1 MIVRSMRLKNIKSYG
16 EGLDGKGVTITF
28 EPGANRVAGKN
39 GHGKTTLIESLG
51 YALFLT
57 GPIFEENFQLET
69 YFLRTGKK
77 AAEIDVTFSHRG
89 EDYRIERGLGPNSKR
104 QTKIVQLEDG
114 STCAEGEKEVSG
126 FLCRLFELPD
136 PKRFSELFWKLI
148 GVRQGRL
155 TWPFDSKPSTAKDF
169 FEPLLEVAVFRECFQ
184 SLKPAVDEFVAR
196 LHEQEK
202 VQARVEERI
211 RERADSAS
219 MLATKRVQF
228 REIELRWQVLNQ
240 SRENMAKKL
249 SQLEGVEMSL
259 RVAQSKRNAAQ
270 NSLELAR
277 QQREIANQRRQESV
291 AAAAVVE
298 MMAQD
303 YHAFEEAEQK
313 LQILRGK
320 QAEYH
325 LLEKEIADLEKKKIE
340 GEGRSNAAQSQAG
353 IFAGQKRAKETERA
367 TLRERIEALRTRRSA
382 SQAEFEKQK
391 NETNRAIGDL
401 SDIRHF
407 VDGLA
412 ALLAEQ
418 ETIAEKLKRVSTS
431 RTAED
436 SSGLQ
441 RARLQAE
448 NANEGLQSIRQ
459 QLAAANAEHASLVKQ
474 LQEIQGG
481 ICPFLREQC
490 RQFDPAK
497 VEVDLREKSA
507 AIEDLQKKREIADS
521 DFLAARSQHETLR
534 QEEENLART
543 SSQLEQMVVDF
554 FSAFERLAWGKI
566 EKAMSGLQQWVPP
579 TLSISGR
586 AIPQELFVDAVTF
599 ESSHQRNVA
608 YLKEMEN
615 WWQRTDQLVQER
627 ANTVLDEERRRNAD
641 QQDEVN
647 SMEHLR
653 TIDSEIGKLR
663 VAEEAQREAAVTCQ
677 RELALREKIIAG
689 LNERR
694 GAFRFL
700 SDEILRLEKTQ
711 QQHRGH
717 YQRYLGAK
725 PLAEE
730 RVSREVEL
738 RGRREQEVRAMTEL
752 MICEGTLAELI
763 GGFDDA
769 ALGALRRESAAIIA
783 EVATELANLENAR
796 RETDREEH
804 RFREWQEAC
813 SQRDEILG
821 ALQRL
826 KAAVKLTE
834 FARVVLRDSAPI
846 VAQQLCDRIA
856 DRAQRIFNRINHDP
870 VEVRWEAAPR
880 YSLRVIPGDRRFAM
894 LSGGEQTKLA
904 LAMTLAM
911 IQEFSGL
918 RICIFDEPT
927 YGVDAESREKL
938 GDALL
943 ESQKTA
949 ELEQLILVSHDD
961 AFDGKIEH
969 SIFLRKTAAY
979 GTEVVQFPGPPH
991 GLESQNSVACEA

>member
-1 MIVRSMRLKNIKSYG
+1 MIVRSIRLKNIKSYG
-16 EGLDGKGVTITF
+16 EGSDGNGVTITF

-57 GPIFEENFQLET
+57 GPMFEENFQLET

-89 EDYRIERGLGPNSKR
+89 EEYRIERGLGPNSKR

-148 GVRQGRL
+148 GIRQGRL

-202 VQARVEERI
+202 ILARLEERI
-211 RERADSAS
+211 RERADSAT
-219 MLATKRVQF
+219 MLAAKRLQF
-228 REIELRWQVLNQ
+228 REIEQRWQVLDQ
-240 SRENMAKKL
+240 SRENTAKKV
-249 SQLEGVEMSL
+249 SQLEAVEVSL
-259 RVAQSKRNAAQ
+259 RAAQAKRNAAQ
-270 NSLELAR
+270 NSLALAR
-277 QQREIANQRRQESV
+277 QQREIAAQRSQESV
-291 AAAAVVE
+291 AAAGVTE
-298 MMAQD
+298 MMTEG
-303 YHAFEEAEQK
+303 YHAFQESEQK
-313 LQILRGK
+313 LKILREK

-325 LLEKEIADLEKKKIE
+325 LLEKEITDLEKKKIE
-340 GEGRSNAAQSQAG
+340 FEGKSNAAQSQAG
-353 IFAGQKRAKETERA
+353 IFAGQKQAKETER
-367 TLRERIEALRTRRSA
+367 TLLRERIEGLRIRRSA

-391 NETNRAIGDL
+391 SETNRAMGDL

-412 ALLAEQ
+412 TLLTEQ
-418 ETIAEKLKRVSTS
+418 EIIAEKMKPVSTS

-436 SSGLQ
+436 SFGLQ

-448 NANEGLQSIRQ
+448 NANEELQSIRQ
-459 QLAAANAEHASLVKQ
+459 QLAAANAERASLVKQ

-490 RQFDPAK
+490 RQFDPTK
-497 VEVDLREKSA
+497 VEVDLRERSA
-507 AIEDLQKKREIADS
+507 AIEDLQKKRGIADA
-521 DFLAARSQHETLR
+521 DVLTARSQHETLR
-534 QEEENLART
+534 QEKENLART
-543 SSQLEQMVVDF
+543 SGQLEQMVIDF
-554 FSAFERLAWGKI
+554 FSAFERLPWGKI
-566 EKAMSGLQQWVPP
+566 EQALSGLQHWVPP
-579 TLSISGR
+579 ALSISGR
-586 AIPQELFVDAVTF
+586 AIPRELLADAVTF
-599 ESSHQRNVA
+599 ETSHQRNIA

-615 WWQRTDQLVQER
+615 WWQRTAQLVQER
-627 ANTVLDEERRRNAD
+627 ADTVFEEERQRNAE

-647 SMEHLR
+647 STEHLR
-653 TIDSEIGKLR
+653 TIESEIDKLG
-663 VAEEAQREAAVTCQ
+663 VAAEAQRVIAATCQ
-677 RELALREKIIAG
+677 REVDSREKIITG
-689 LNERR
+689 LHDCR
-694 GAFRFL
+694 GAFQFL
-700 SDEILRLEKTQ
+700 GDEILRLEKTQ
-711 QQHRGH
+711 QQHLGD

-738 RGRREQEVRAMTEL
+738 SGRREQELRAATEL
-752 MICEGTLAELI
+752 MVCEGTLAELSR
-763 GGFDDA
+763 GFDDA
-769 ALGALRRESAAIIA
+769 ALGALRRELAAIMA

-813 SQRDEILG
+813 SQRDEVLGILH
-821 ALQRL
+821 RL

-856 DRAQRIFNRINHDP
+856 DQAQRIFNRINHDP
-870 VEVRWEAAPR
+870 AEVRWEAAPR

-918 RICIFDEPT
+918 RFCIFDEPT

-969 SIFLRKTAAY
+969 SVFLRKTAAH
-979 GTEVVQFPGPPH
+979 GTEVVQFFGPPH
-991 GLESQNSVACEA
+991 GRESQNSVACEA